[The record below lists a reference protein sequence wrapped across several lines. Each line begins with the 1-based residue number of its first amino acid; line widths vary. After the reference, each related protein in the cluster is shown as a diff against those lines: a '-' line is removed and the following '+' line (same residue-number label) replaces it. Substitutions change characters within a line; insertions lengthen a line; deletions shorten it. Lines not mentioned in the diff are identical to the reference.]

1 MRREPHVRFREGG
14 RGEIPLRYSSGVAPN
29 VCGHPG
35 ADRPPPGAA
44 CAGMRGQGEQMRRAT
59 RGEVCLD
66 AGKTMRISV
75 SGPLTAG
82 FERRL
87 LATKQFA
94 VAQAN
99 QKGRSGPR
107 PAGFWRMSV

>member
-1 MRREPHVRFREGG
+1 MRRV
-14 RGEIPLRYSSGVAPN
+14 
-29 VCGHPG
+29 
-35 ADRPPPGAA
+35 
-44 CAGMRGQGEQMRRAT
+44 T

-82 FERRL
+82 FERFL

-99 QKGRSGPR
+99 RKGDPGLE
-107 PAGFWRMSV
+107 PARIWRMSV

>member
-1 MRREPHVRFREGG
+1 MG
-14 RGEIPLRYSSGVAPN
+14 
-29 VCGHPG
+29 
-35 ADRPPPGAA
+35 
-44 CAGMRGQGEQMRRAT
+44 RAT

-82 FERRL
+82 FERRW

-99 QKGRSGPR
+99 QKGRSWPR
-107 PAGFWRMSV
+107 TRRNMANVGLGMVSAYRTYKLGATGCAVEQ